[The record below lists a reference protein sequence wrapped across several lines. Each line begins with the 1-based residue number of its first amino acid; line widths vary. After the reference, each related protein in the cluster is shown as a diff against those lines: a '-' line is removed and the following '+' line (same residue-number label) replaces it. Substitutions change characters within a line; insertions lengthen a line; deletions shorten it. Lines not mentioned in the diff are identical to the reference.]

1 MASSNEP
8 SFAHTSKNPGRDH
21 CRPSVD
27 GRSARGLS
35 LFRAALHAI
44 GALLLLFAVGCA
56 KGEVSSG
63 QGTIGGAV
71 SGAGG
76 TMQITLGT
84 SPASDAAAPTQALV
98 CDSGDAC
105 ACPPIN
111 VAVLGK
117 PGKWGPVKGA
127 DTDTAL
133 QDWLNGNSAGS
144 ARVDNFTERKTLT
157 SDFLATYNV
166 IILQSLSEDSDVG
179 PWWSYGADEAAA
191 FQSWIEGG
199 GGVISLI
206 GYSSGD
212 EISPVNQLLQF
223 SGVTYNNDGVWG
235 ECADSQVCTCTGSN
249 TLSDWVRTD
258 PVIAKVSTG
267 VTFVGFQNGRSINAP
282 TDGHVAATIDGKP
295 VLVGKLA
302 GKGRVL
308 AFGDEWITYTSQWTG
323 AGNPKAT
330 DPSCQGNLPQDKYQ
344 MAQFWYNM
352 IRWAQPNSDC
362 FTIVDSSP
370 VTIW

>member
-1 MASSNEP
+1 
-8 SFAHTSKNPGRDH
+8 
-21 CRPSVD
+21 
-27 GRSARGLS
+27 
-35 LFRAALHAI
+35 
-44 GALLLLFAVGCA
+44 
-56 KGEVSSG
+56 
-63 QGTIGGAV
+63 
-71 SGAGG
+71 
-76 TMQITLGT
+76 MQITLGT

-105 ACPPIN
+105 ACPLIN

-282 TDGHVAATIDGKP
+282 SDGHVAATIDGKP